1 MRARVA
7 LSAAVAAVA
16 LSAAAEAQAPQPPIS
31 PPPPAP
37 VPAPTPVPAPVPAP
51 TGNFGG
57 GALVAPPNAH
67 FGPGNAVVALRALPE
82 RKLEIEATVR
92 ASCAGGDV
100 AAGATV
106 AADGSFSAKGT
117 ERTEPERGVK
127 VTTTYTMA
135 GTFSTPSA
143 ADGTLS
149 ATIERRARGRT
160 RRCRTGSVAFGVRRP
175 AGTIGTAGKQLRT
188 RYYGTTSQRG
198 AGPRRPIVLRL
209 SGDGLVISRALFGE
223 SVRCSDHTRSTG
235 IDAPRTNARI
245 DAKGRVDDHERYEI
259 KQGTALVKV
268 DDRFTAQLGSAGARG
283 TFSLSD
289 RTTDR
294 TTGRVLQSCKS
305 GEIKWTAEP

>member
-7 LSAAVAAVA
+7 LSGAVAAVA
-16 LSAAAEAQAPQPPIS
+16 LSAAAEAQAPPPPAS

-37 VPAPTPVPAPVPAP
+37 VRAPA
-51 TGNFGG
+51 GNFGG

-67 FGPGNAVVALRALPE
+67 FGPGNAVVAVRALPD

-106 AADGSFSAKGT
+106 AADGSFSAKGS

-127 VTTTYTMA
+127 ITTTYTLT
-135 GTFSTPSA
+135 GTFSSPSA

-160 RRCRTGSVAFGVRRP
+160 RRCRTGSVTFGVRRP
-175 AGTIGTAGKQLRT
+175 AGTIGTAGKELRT

-209 SGDGLVISRALFGE
+209 SGDGRVISRALFGE
-223 SVRCSDHTRSTG
+223 SVRCSDDTRSTG
-235 IDAPRTNARI
+235 LEAPRTNARI

-259 KQGTALVKV
+259 KEGNALVKV

-305 GEIKWTAEP
+305 GEITWTATP

>member
-7 LSAAVAAVA
+7 LSGAVAAVV
-16 LSAAAEAQAPQPPIS
+16 LSAAAGAQT
-31 PPPPAP
+31 PPPTATTTTPS
-37 VPAPTPVPAPVPAP
+37 PAPTPTPTPAP

-57 GALVAPPNAH
+57 GALVAPPNEH

-92 ASCAGGDV
+92 GSCSGGEL
-100 AAGATV
+100 AADATV
-106 AADGSFSAKGT
+106 AADGGFSAKGT

-127 VTTTYTMA
+127 VTTAYTLD
-135 GTFSTPSA
+135 GSFSAPSA
-143 ADGTLS
+143 AVGTIS
-149 ATIERRARGRT
+149 ATIERRESGRT
-160 RRCRTGSVAFGVRRP
+160 RRCRTGLVKFGVRRP
-175 AGTIGTAGKQLRT
+175 AGTIGTQGKELPM

-235 IDAPRTNARI
+235 IEAPRTNARI
-245 DAKGRVDDHERYEI
+245 DGKGRVDDRERYEI
-259 KQGTALVKV
+259 KQGNAVVKV

-283 TFSLSD
+283 TLSLSD

-294 TTGRVLQSCKS
+294 DSGRVIQSCKS
-305 GEIKWTAEP
+305 GEVRWTAAP